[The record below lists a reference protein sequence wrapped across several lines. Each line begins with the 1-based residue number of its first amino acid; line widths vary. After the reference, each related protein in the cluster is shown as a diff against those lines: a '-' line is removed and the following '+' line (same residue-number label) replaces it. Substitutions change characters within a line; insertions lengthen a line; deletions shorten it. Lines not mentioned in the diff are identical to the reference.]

1 MERIATDGT
10 IQARLERDRRRVPRR
25 PMSGGAMAVFSTGI
39 GAGTLVRADLV
50 DASWT
55 GIGLKSPIAVEP
67 GACVSLI
74 PDDPM
79 WPRQTGIVVRCD
91 SDEGGGSRVGLLS
104 KQRKA
109 VA

>member
-1 MERIATDGT
+1 MERIATTGT
-10 IQARLERDRRRVPRR
+10 RQPTLEHDRRRVPRR
-25 PMSGGAMAVFSTGI
+25 PMNGGAMAVFSTGI

-55 GIGLKSPIAVEP
+55 GIGLRSPIAVEP

-91 SDEGGGSRVGLLS
+91 ADDAGGYRIGLLS